1 MNPREL
7 VEGVVYKTC
16 MALDD
21 KKFDDYLALCDDAYD
36 YKITAT
42 SPEIGRDMT
51 WLQHDKSGMKALFDQ
66 LPRHNSDHS
75 PLTRHV
81 TIYSVEHNQDA
92 NEADV
97 ISALQVFRTSLD
109 GGATELYA
117 VGKLYDKVKLN
128 GESAVLVSR
137 NVKLDTRQLGIG
149 HHLPF

>member
-7 VEGVVYKTC
+7 VESVVYKTC

-21 KKFDDYLALCDDAYD
+21 KNFDAYLALCDDAYD

-51 WLQHDKSGMKALFDQ
+51 WLQHDKAGMKAMLEQ

-75 PLTRHV
+75 PLTRHA
-81 TIYSVEHNQDA
+81 TIYSVDYDRDA
-92 NEADV
+92 SEADV
-97 ISALQVFRTSLD
+97 VTALQVFKTALD

-117 VGKLYDKVKLN
+117 VGKMYDRVKLN

-137 NVKLDTRQLGIG
+137 NIKLDTRELGIG